1 MRGSFG
7 AVEARHGGCKAPSR
21 PLSGQTEEIPVFAL
35 CRRCHAEL
43 KTIDRVSGP
52 AGALL
57 GASMLA
63 LLIGGALARLA

>member
-1 MRGSFG
+1 M
-7 AVEARHGGCKAPSR
+7 
-21 PLSGQTEEIPVFAL
+21 IAL
-35 CRRCHAEL
+35 VRRCQTEL

-57 GASMLA
+57 GGSMLA